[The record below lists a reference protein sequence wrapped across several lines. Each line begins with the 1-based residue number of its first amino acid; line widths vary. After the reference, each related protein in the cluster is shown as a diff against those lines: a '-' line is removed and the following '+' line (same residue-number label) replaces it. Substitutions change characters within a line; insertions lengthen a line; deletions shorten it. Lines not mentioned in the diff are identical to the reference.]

1 MLPPPPTPD
10 VVVIGGGHAGVEAA
24 AGAARSGAQTL
35 LLTLD
40 PDKIGVMSCN
50 PAIGG
55 LGKGHLVREIDALDG
70 IMGRAIDQA
79 GIQFRMLNRSRGPA
93 VQGPRAQA
101 DRTLYLQAVQ
111 QLLSEQPTLAIRQGE
126 VAKLLIEKTF
136 AQERIRG
143 VATLAG
149 EEISC
154 RSVVLTTGTFLNGVI
169 HIGTTSHPAG
179 RIGEKPSNS
188 LAQFLKQRNF
198 PLGRLK
204 TGTPPRLL
212 KSSVDFS
219 RLEEQHADKH
229 PVPFSFLTERITVAQ
244 VPCHIAWTN
253 ARTHALIEEHH
264 KSSPIFCGNITS
276 RGPRYCPSIEDKV
289 FRFKDKS
296 RHQIFLEP
304 EGLDSNLIYP
314 NGISTALPERVQ
326 RQFVQS
332 VEGLEQA
339 TIVKAGYA
347 IEYDYVDP
355 RSLCPSLE
363 TRCVR
368 GLFLAGQING
378 TTGYEE
384 AAAQGIVAGIN
395 AAKHSASRNASL
407 FVPQRTKSY
416 IGVMIDDLT
425 RRGTA
430 EPYRMFT
437 SRAEYRLSL
446 RSDNADERL
455 TPLGIEHGCVS
466 SVRAVAYEKKA
477 RRLSE
482 ARALADSLRAS
493 PSALG
498 LQGIEVKK
506 DGVVRSALTLLGRE
520 GSLESVFL
528 SRLLSCFPPLAR
540 LTREDLSR
548 LAVES
553 RYKGYLER
561 QARDMA
567 FYEKERSMLLP
578 ASLRYE
584 KIDGLSNE
592 LSTKLDERRPAS
604 LSEASD
610 IEGMTP
616 AALLALLRYVKRPGH
631 TSDQTRGQT
640 TYQATC
646 QPPRV
651 L

>member
-1 MLPPPPTPD
+1 MRSTLAFE
-10 VVVIGGGHAGVEAA
+10 VVVVGGGHAGSEAA
-24 AGAARSGAQTL
+24 AAAARFGARTL

-40 PDKIGVMSCN
+40 LDKIGVMSCN

-101 DRTLYLQAVQ
+101 DRTLYRQAIQ
-111 QLLSEQPTLAIRQGE
+111 QLLAEQPNLTIRQGE
-126 VAKLLIEKTF
+126 VAKLLIEKTR
-136 AQERIRG
+136 AQERICG
-143 VATLAG
+143 IATSTK
-149 EEISC
+149 EQIFC
-154 RSVVLTTGTFLNGVI
+154 KSVVLTTGTFLGGVI
-169 HIGTTSHPAG
+169 HIGERSFPAG
-179 RIGEKPSNS
+179 RIGEKPSNA
-188 LAQFLKQRNF
+188 LAQFLKERDF

-219 RLEEQHADKH
+219 RLEEQHADDH
-229 PVPFSFLTERITVAQ
+229 PVPFSFLNERITVPQ
-244 VPCHIAWTN
+244 VPCHITWSN
-253 ARTHALIEEHH
+253 ARTHAIIEEHH
-264 KSSPIFCGNITS
+264 KSSPIFSGNITS
-276 RGPRYCPSIEDKV
+276 RGPRYCPSIEDKI
-289 FRFKDKS
+289 FRFADKS

-304 EGLDSNLIYP
+304 EGLDSDLIYP
-314 NGISTALPERVQ
+314 NGISTALPEEVQ

-332 VEGLEQA
+332 VEGLERA

-347 IEYDYVDP
+347 VEYDYVDP

-384 AAAQGIVAGIN
+384 AAAQGLVAGVN
-395 AAKHSASRNASL
+395 AAKHGACQNASP
-407 FVPQRTKSY
+407 FVPQRTESY
-416 IGVMIDDLT
+416 TGVMIDDLT

-446 RSDNADERL
+446 RADNADERL
-455 TPLGIEHGCVS
+455 TPLGMEQGCVS
-466 SVRAVAYEKKA
+466 STRAVAYGKKA
-477 RRLSE
+477 QRLCE
-482 ARALADSLRAS
+482 ARELAHTLRAS
-493 PSALG
+493 PSALR

-506 DGVVRSALTLLGRE
+506 DGVERSAFTLLG
-520 GSLESVFL
+520 LESVSL
-528 SRLLSCFPPLAR
+528 SKLLSCFRQLDR
-540 LTREDLSR
+540 LTTEDLSR

-578 ASLRYE
+578 ASLCYE
-584 KIDGLSNE
+584 KIEGLSNE
-592 LSTKLDERRPAS
+592 LSTKLDEQRPAS
-604 LSEASD
+604 LNDASD

-616 AALLALLRYVKRPGH
+616 AALLTLLRYVK
-631 TSDQTRGQT
+631 TLALQDAS
-640 TYQATC
+640 
-646 QPPRV
+646 
-651 L
+651 

>member
-1 MLPPPPTPD
+1 MNSPLAFE
-10 VVVIGGGHAGVEAA
+10 VVVIGGGHAGCEAA
-24 AGAARSGAQTL
+24 AAAARSGAKTL

-40 PDKIGVMSCN
+40 PDKIGAMSCN

-70 IMGRAIDQA
+70 IMGRAIDQG

-101 DRTLYLQAVQ
+101 DRTLYRQAVQ
-111 QLLSEQPTLAIRQGE
+111 QLLAEQPNLAIRQGE
-126 VAKLLIEKTF
+126 VAKLLIEKTR
-136 AQERIRG
+136 AQERVRA
-143 VATLAG
+143 VVTLTG
-149 EEISC
+149 EQISC
-154 RSVVLTTGTFLNGVI
+154 KSVVLTTGTFLGGVI
-169 HIGTTSHPAG
+169 HIGTTSFPAG

-188 LAQFLKQRNF
+188 LAQFLKERNF

-212 KSSVDFS
+212 KSSIDFS
-219 RLEEQHADKH
+219 LLEEQHADED
-229 PVPFSFLTERITVAQ
+229 PVPFSFLTERITLPQ
-244 VPCHIAWTN
+244 MPCHIAWTN
-253 ARTHALIEEHH
+253 ARTHAIIEEHH

-276 RGPRYCPSIEDKV
+276 RGPRYCPSIEDKI
-289 FRFKDKS
+289 FRFKDKT

-304 EGLDSNLIYP
+304 EGLESDLIYP
-314 NGISTALPERVQ
+314 NGISTALPESVQ
-326 RQFVQS
+326 QQFVRS

-339 TIVKAGYA
+339 KIVKAGYA
-347 IEYDYVDP
+347 VEYDYVDP
-355 RSLCPSLE
+355 RALCPSLE
-363 TRCVR
+363 TRRVR
-368 GLFLAGQING
+368 GFFLAGQING

-384 AAAQGIVAGIN
+384 AAAQGVIAGIN
-395 AAKHSASRNASL
+395 AAKHSACRNASP
-407 FVPQRTKSY
+407 FVPQRTQSY
-416 IGVMIDDLT
+416 TGVMIDDLT
-425 RRGTA
+425 RHGAA

-446 RSDNADERL
+446 RADNADERL
-455 TPLGIEHGCVS
+455 TPLGIEQGCVS
-466 SVRAVAYEKKA
+466 SARAVAYGKKA
-477 RRLSE
+477 QSLEE
-482 ARALADSLRAS
+482 ARELAHRLRAS
-493 PSALG
+493 PSALQS
-498 LQGIEVKK
+498 QGIEVKK
-506 DGVVRSALTLLGRE
+506 DGVERSAFTLLG
-520 GSLESVFL
+520 LESVPL
-528 SRLLSCFPPLAR
+528 SQLLSCFPPLAR
-540 LTREDLSR
+540 LTTKDLSR

-616 AALLALLRYVKRPGH
+616 AALLTLLRYVKRPA
-631 TSDQTRGQT
+631 SLE
-640 TYQATC
+640 AS
-646 QPPRV
+646 
-651 L
+651 

>member
-1 MLPPPPTPD
+1 MPPRTPTPSQTFD
-10 VVVIGGGHAGVEAA
+10 VVVIGGGHAGSEAA
-24 AGAARSGAQTL
+24 AAAARSGAKTL

-40 PDKIGVMSCN
+40 PEKIGVMSCN

-101 DRTLYLQAVQ
+101 DRTLYRQAIQ
-111 QLLSEQPTLAIRQGE
+111 QLLAEQPNLTIRQGE
-126 VAKLLIEKTF
+126 AAKLLIEKNHTD
-136 AQERIRG
+136 ERITG
-143 VATLAG
+143 VATLIGENLAG
-149 EEISC
+149 KNLAVENLFCKSL
-154 RSVVLTTGTFLNGVI
+154 VLTTGTFLGGII
-169 HIGTTSHPAG
+169 HIGTKSFPAG
-179 RIGEKPSNS
+179 RIGEKPSNP
-188 LAQFLKQRNF
+188 LAQFLKVRNF

-212 KSSVDFS
+212 KSSIDFS
-219 RLEEQHADKH
+219 RLEEQHADEK
-229 PVPFSFLTERITVAQ
+229 PVPFSFLTERITIPQ
-244 VPCHIAWTN
+244 VPCHITWTN
-253 ARTHALIEEHH
+253 ERTHAIVEEHH
-264 KSSPIFCGNITS
+264 KSSPIFSGNITS
-276 RGPRYCPSIEDKV
+276 HGPRYCPSIEDKI

-304 EGLDSNLIYP
+304 EGLESDLIYP
-314 NGISTALPERVQ
+314 NGISTALPESVQ
-326 RQFVQS
+326 QQFVRS

-347 IEYDYVDP
+347 VEYDYVDP
-355 RSLCPSLE
+355 RSLFPSLE
-363 TRCVR
+363 TRRVQ

-384 AAAQGIVAGIN
+384 AAAQGVVAGIN
-395 AAKHSASRNASL
+395 AAKNSASRNASP
-407 FVPQRTKSY
+407 FVPQRTNSY
-416 IGVMIDDLT
+416 TGVMIDDLT
-425 RRGTA
+425 RRGAA

-446 RSDNADERL
+446 RADNADERL
-455 TPLGIEHGCVS
+455 TPLGIEQGCVS
-466 SVRAVAYEKKA
+466 AARAVAYAKKA
-477 RRLSE
+477 QSLSE
-482 ARALADSLRAS
+482 ARELAHSLRAS
-493 PSALG
+493 PSALHS
-498 LQGIEVKK
+498 QGIEVKK
-506 DGVVRSALTLLGRE
+506 DGVERSAFTLLG
-520 GSLESVFL
+520 LESVRL
-528 SRLLSCFPPLAR
+528 SQLLSCFPSLAR
-540 LTREDLSR
+540 LTAEDLSR

-553 RYKGYLER
+553 RYKGYLDR

-584 KIDGLSNE
+584 RIDGLSNE

-616 AALLALLRYVKRPGH
+616 AALLTLLRYVKKPGQKAYI
-631 TSDQTRGQT
+631 S
-640 TYQATC
+640 
-646 QPPRV
+646 
-651 L
+651 